1 MSNKVQE
8 ILLKES
14 FSREDIIR
22 LLSVEADVER
32 NLILQKAAEVRE
44 KYIGNNIYLRG
55 LIEYSNICSKNC
67 LYCGIRSG
75 NPIVSRYFLNED
87 EVLSCAQYAYD
98 QNYGSIVIQ
107 SGERSDNHFV
117 DSIDKLIKGIKKLSN
132 GELGI
137 TLSCGEQTE
146 ETYRRWFESG
156 AHRYLLRIESSNEEL
171 FYRIHPKDENHDFN
185 KRLSGLNHLKSA
197 GYQVGSGVMV
207 GLPFESDE
215 NLADDL
221 LFLQKI
227 DVDMVGMGPYIEH
240 PETPLFDLRNK
251 IPDPK
256 ARFQKTL
263 LMIAI
268 IRIMMKNINI
278 AASTAMDTL
287 NNEGRIKAIIAGA
300 NVLMPNITPLKYR
313 ENYLIYKNKPFVIEA
328 DELLDRFKSSL
339 LLKEFKIVQGKWG
352 DSPHFMNKSVGF

>member
-1 MSNKVQE
+1 MISTIQE
-8 ILLKES
+8 ILDKES
-14 FSREDIIR
+14 FSRRDIIS
-22 LLSVEADVER
+22 LLSIETDAER
-32 NLILQKAAEVRE
+32 NLIFQKAAEVRE
-44 KYIGNNIYLRG
+44 KFVGNTIALRG

-67 LYCGIRSG
+67 LYCGIRAG
-75 NPIVSRYFLNED
+75 NSLVNRYCLNQE
-87 EVLSCAQYAYD
+87 EVLTCAKYAYD
-98 QNYGSIVIQ
+98 QNYGSVVIQ
-107 SGERSDNHFV
+107 SGERSDKQFV
-117 DSIDKLIKGIKKLSN
+117 ESIDKLIKEIKKLSN

-146 ETYRRWFESG
+146 ETYRRWFQNG

-171 FYRIHPKDENHDFN
+171 YYRIHPRDENHDFN
-185 KRLSGLNHLKSA
+185 KRLLALNHLKSA

-207 GLPFESDE
+207 GLPFQSDE

-221 LFLQKI
+221 LFLQNI

-240 PETPLFDLRNK
+240 SETPLFDLRNK

-256 ARFQKTL
+256 ARFEKTL

-287 NNEGRIKAIIAGA
+287 DKEGRIKAITAGA
-300 NVLMPNITPLKYR
+300 NVLMPNITPIKYR
-313 ENYLIYKNKPFVIEA
+313 ENYLIYKDKPVVVEA
-328 DELLDRFKSSL
+328 DELLDRFRSSES
-339 LLKEFKIVQGKWG
+339 LKDFTILKGQWG
-352 DSPHFMNKSVGF
+352 DSKHYNQKNSD

>member
-1 MSNKVQE
+1 MSKT
-8 ILLKES
+8 ILKILTQKS
-14 FSREDIIR
+14 FTRNDVII
-22 LLSVEADVER
+22 LLSVDNDAER
-32 NLILQKAAEVRE
+32 NLIFQKAAEIRE
-44 KYIGNNIYLRG
+44 KHIGNNIYLRG

-67 LYCGIRSG
+67 LYCGIRAG
-75 NPIVSRYFLNED
+75 NPLVSRYCLNEE
-87 EVLSCAQYAYD
+87 EVLSCAKYAYD

-107 SGERSDNHFV
+107 SGERSGQRFIE
-117 DSIDKLIKGIKKLSN
+117 SINKLIKEIKKKTN

-156 AHRYLLRIESSNEEL
+156 AHRYLLRIESSGRDL
-171 FYRIHPKDENHDFN
+171 YYRIHPKDKNHDFET
-185 KRLSGLNHLKSA
+185 RLYALNNLKSI
-197 GYQVGSGVMV
+197 GYQVGSGVMI
-207 GLPFESDE
+207 GLPFQTNE

-256 ARFQKTL
+256 ARFEKTH

-287 NNEGRIKAIIAGA
+287 DNEGRIKAIIAGA
-300 NVLMPNITPLKYR
+300 NVLMPNITPIKYR
-313 ENYLIYKNKPFVIEA
+313 ENYLIYKDKPFVIEA
-328 DELLDRFKSSL
+328 DELLVRFKSSP
-339 LLKEFKIVQGKWG
+339 LLKDFKIIQGKWG
-352 DSPHFMNKSVGF
+352 DSPHFRERKK

>member
-1 MSNKVQE
+1 MAKTIKE
-8 ILLKES
+8 ILSYEH
-14 FSREDIIR
+14 FSKIELIR
-22 LLSVEADVER
+22 LLSAETDAEK
-32 NLILQKAAEVRE
+32 NLIFEKAAEIRE
-44 KYIGNNIYLRG
+44 RHIGKTISLRG

-75 NPIVSRYFLNED
+75 NKNVSRYYLSEA
-87 EVLSCAQYAYD
+87 EVLTCAKFAWENQ
-98 QNYGSIVIQ
+98 YGSVVIQ
-107 SGERSDNHFV
+107 SGERNDQQFV
-117 DSIDKLIKGIKKLSN
+117 ESIDSLLRKIKELSN

-156 AHRYLLRIESSNEEL
+156 AHRYLLRIECSERDL
-171 FYRIHPKDENHDFN
+171 FYRIHPKDKNHDFETRVN
-185 KRLSGLNHLKSA
+185 ALKNLKSI

-207 GLPFESDE
+207 GLPFQTDE

-240 PETPLFDLRNK
+240 PETPLYNFRNE
-251 IPDPK
+251 IPEPK
-256 ARFQKTL
+256 TRFEKTL

-287 NNEGRIKAIIAGA
+287 DKEGRIKAIIAGA
-300 NVLMPNITPLKYR
+300 NVLMPNITPIKYR
-313 ENYLIYKNKPFVIEA
+313 ENYLIYKDKPFIIEA
-328 DELLDRFKSSL
+328 DELLVRFKSSP
-339 LLKEFKIVQGKWG
+339 LLKDFEIIQGKWG
-352 DSPHFMNKSVGF
+352 DSPHFKNKSV

>member
-1 MSNKVQE
+1 MSDKVKD
-8 ILLKES
+8 ILSKEC
-14 FSREDIIR
+14 FSRSDIII
-22 LLSVEADVER
+22 LLSVDNDAER
-32 NLILQKAAEVRE
+32 NLIFQKAAEVRE
-44 KYIGNNIYLRG
+44 KHIGNNIYLRG
-55 LIEYSNICSKNC
+55 LIEYSNTCSKNC
-67 LYCGIRSG
+67 LYCGIRAG
-75 NPIVSRYFLNED
+75 NKKVNRYCLNEE
-87 EVLSCAQYAYD
+87 EVLSCARYAYN
-98 QNYGSIVIQ
+98 QNYGSVVIQ
-107 SGERSDNHFV
+107 SGERSGQQFI

-137 TLSCGEQTE
+137 TLSCGEQAE

-171 FYRIHPKDENHDFN
+171 YYRIHPKDENHDFN
-185 KRLSGLNHLKSA
+185 KRLMALNHLKSA

-207 GLPFESDE
+207 GLPFQSEE

-227 DVDMVGMGPYIEH
+227 DVDMIGMGPYIEH

-256 ARFQKTL
+256 ARFEKTL

-268 IRIMMKNINI
+268 IRIMLKNINI

-287 NNEGRIKAIIAGA
+287 DNEGRIKAILAGA
-300 NVLMPNITPLKYR
+300 NVLMPNITPIKYR
-313 ENYLIYKNKPFVIEA
+313 ENYQIYKDKPVLTEA
-328 DELLDRFKSSL
+328 DELVGKLEASP
-339 LLKEFKIVQGKWG
+339 LLKDYHIIYNAWG
-352 DSPHFMNKSVGF
+352 DSPHFGKRNS